1 MEKQEKGIVWEQE
14 EQDFLDN
21 FKRNSGSSIKTL
33 LGLYMGHYAS
43 LFFSVLFFFIKH
55 SPVWILPIVTS
66 NIINIATNPDENVV
80 RDIALNVAFMCV
92 MIIQNVFS
100 NYVHVYLYSKTIRNM
115 ECNLRGSLVRKLQQ
129 LSISYHNAMQS
140 GRLQSKI
147 MRDVEQIEKRARSI

>member
-33 LGLYMGHYAS
+33 LGLYKGHYAS

-80 RDIALNVAFMCV
+80 RDIALNVAFMC
-92 MIIQNVFS
+92 ND
-100 NYVHVYLYSKTIRNM
+100 YT
-115 ECNLRGSLVRKLQQ
+115 ECLFQLCAC
-129 LSISYHNAMQS
+129 LSIFQDNPQHGMQS
-140 GRLQSKI
+140 ERFTGAQAPAVVHILS
-147 MRDVEQIEKRARSI
+147 

>member
-1 MEKQEKGIVWEQE
+1 MEKQGKRELSGEQE

-33 LGLYMGHYAS
+33 LGLSKGHYAS

-92 MIIQNVFS
+92 MIIQNVFFQ
-100 NYVHVYLYSKTIRNM
+100 L
-115 ECNLRGSLVRKLQQ
+115 CAC
-129 LSISYHNAMQS
+129 LSIFQDNPQHGMQS
-140 GRLQSKI
+140 ERFTGAQAPAVVHILS
-147 MRDVEQIEKRARSI
+147 

>member
-21 FKRNSGSSIKTL
+21 FKRNSGSSIKTM
-33 LGLYMGHYAS
+33 LGLYKGHYAS

-92 MIIQNVFS
+92 MIIQNVFP
-100 NYVHVYLYSKTIRNM
+100 IM
-115 ECNLRGSLVRKLQQ
+115 CM
-129 LSISYHNAMQS
+129 SIYIPRQSATWNA
-140 GRLQSKI
+140 I
-147 MRDVEQIEKRARSI
+147 